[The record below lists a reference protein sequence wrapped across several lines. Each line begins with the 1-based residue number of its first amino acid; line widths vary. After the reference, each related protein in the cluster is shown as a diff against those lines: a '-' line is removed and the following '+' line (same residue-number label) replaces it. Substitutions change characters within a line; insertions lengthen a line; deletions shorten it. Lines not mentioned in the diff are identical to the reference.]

1 MSRSIPCYC
10 PFCLI
15 INDGTEAEAES
26 ESEENHARMTA
37 AYRGEG
43 MSFEDDGSPEH
54 DD

>member
-1 MSRSIPCYC
+1 MNHSIPCHC
-10 PFCLI
+10 PFCLV
-15 INDGTEAEAES
+15 INDGTEAE
-26 ESEENHARMTA
+26 SEETQSRMTA